1 MATLYKIALGHDVA
15 PEDMAPIDPQ
25 PRTEGMQYTRR
36 QNAAS
41 GIVIDEAPF
50 VLFEWSML
58 DPASEYQNLLDQF
71 GLTTETTAP
80 VSIYVQDQNYEWV
93 LRNATVVKPLI
104 GTDGGRNNF
113 FIRDI
118 VIVAKNLQAQA

>member
-1 MATLYKIALGHDVA
+1 MYKVKAGHDQ
-15 PEDMAPIDPQ
+15 PLEDLLPITPQ
-25 PRTEGMQYTRR
+25 PRTSGMLVTRR
-36 QNAAS
+36 QYAAS
-41 GIVIDEAPF
+41 GIVIDEQPY

-71 GLTTETTAP
+71 GLTTATTAP

-104 GTDGGRNNF
+104 GTEGGRNNF